1 MTTATLERRV
11 RLLYDASTV
20 QFGDLKAS
28 TACTT
33 MDSGRAV
40 ITLPRG
46 FDDYYTL
53 QILLHELVHLAM
65 PGQLAAW
72 GTWEED
78 ILVRVAEPNLMHWL
92 VEHPKRHSWWIKR
105 LAVLRD
111 A

>member
-1 MTTATLERRV
+1 MTTATIERRL
-11 RLLYDASTV
+11 RLLYDATRV

-33 MDSGRAV
+33 MDGGKAV
-40 ITLPRG
+40 VTLPHG
-46 FDDYYTL
+46 YDDYYTL

-78 ILVRVAEPNLMHWL
+78 IVVRVAEPNLMHWL
-92 VEHPKRHSWWIKR
+92 TEHPKRHEWWVKR
-105 LAVLRD
+105 LCKLREE
-111 A
+111 